1 MVPSTHPGEGMLLA
15 ENIRKAVAQQAFIW
29 NQQNIYLTV
38 SIGLGN
44 GSIGPH
50 SLTDVFNK
58 LMVEADECL
67 YRSKKEGRNRTSARH
82 TGSAVFTESD
92 LA

>member
-1 MVPSTHPGEGMLLA
+1 MLLA
-15 ENIRKAVAQQAFIW
+15 ENIRNAVARDPFTW
-29 NQQNIYLTV
+29 NQQSIYLTV

-44 GSIGPH
+44 GSMGSH
-50 SLTDVFNK
+50 LLTDVFNK